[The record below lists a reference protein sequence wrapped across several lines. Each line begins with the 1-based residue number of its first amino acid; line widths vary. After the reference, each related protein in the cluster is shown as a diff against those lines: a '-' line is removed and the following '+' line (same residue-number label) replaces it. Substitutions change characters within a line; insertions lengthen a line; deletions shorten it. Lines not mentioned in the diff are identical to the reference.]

1 MDTVFEERR
10 GSLLISTDPT
20 RLDIDTVCEF
30 LARSYWADDRPRDV
44 IERSLKNSLVFGV
57 YDSDRQVG
65 MARVVTDYATFGW
78 VCDVFIDEA
87 YRGQGIGKWL
97 MATVLDHPEL
107 ARVRRLLLATRDA
120 QGLYRQYGFIDL
132 NMPERWMERLIP
144 YPEPTS
150 APRT

>member
-10 GSLLISTDPT
+10 GSLLISTDPA

-30 LARSYWADDRPRDV
+30 LARSYWANDRPRDV
-44 IERSLKNSLVFGV
+44 IEKSLKNSLVFGI

-120 QGLYRQYGFIDL
+120 QGLYRQFGFIDL
-132 NMPERWMERLIP
+132 NMPERGMERLLP
-144 YPEPTS
+144 YPEPTA